1 MTEGEYFRE
10 QLITFIEN
18 HKEDFISDYEYLIEI
33 LKDKNRRIPIRGI
46 KESMR
51 GCDQSKYSDA
61 EKEMLD
67 EAMYRYGQTKI
78 NIETLPGGKLPT
90 GKVKP
95 VDGTLEMMNNTTA
108 PDVSKKLESLRR
120 SKK

>member
-1 MTEGEYFRE
+1 MVY
-10 QLITFIEN
+10 
-18 HKEDFISDYEYLIEI
+18 FISDYENLIEI

-67 EAMYRYGQTKI
+67 EAMYRYG
-78 NIETLPGGKLPT
+78 
-90 GKVKP
+90 
-95 VDGTLEMMNNTTA
+95 
-108 PDVSKKLESLRR
+108 
-120 SKK
+120 

>member
-18 HKEDFISDYEYLIEI
+18 HKEDFISDYEYLIEV
-33 LKDKNRRIPIRGI
+33 LKDKNRRIPIRGV

-67 EAMYRYGQTKI
+67 EAMYRYG
-78 NIETLPGGKLPT
+78 
-90 GKVKP
+90 
-95 VDGTLEMMNNTTA
+95 
-108 PDVSKKLESLRR
+108 
-120 SKK
+120 

>member
-18 HKEDFISDYEYLIEI
+18 HKEDFIS
-33 LKDKNRRIPIRGI
+33 I

-67 EAMYRYGQTKI
+67 EAMYRYG
-78 NIETLPGGKLPT
+78 
-90 GKVKP
+90 
-95 VDGTLEMMNNTTA
+95 
-108 PDVSKKLESLRR
+108 
-120 SKK
+120 